1 MDWNNKPYEDRI
13 KTLLD
18 SSGTNA
24 LPLVEGGY
32 IFKSYEVPEG
42 YFNALEMNKRVNFL
56 EIEVKALREIVQDQ
70 IEIMKQLIDNKVPL
84 YSGSRWI
91 DKDLTNEGLGRDMPS
106 MVGDKKDLKPEWTK
120 GNSWGDWAERFKKNK
135 DE

>member
-1 MDWNNKPYEDRI
+1 MEEIKIDAGEGLKKPFDWD
-13 KTLLD
+13 
-18 SSGTNA
+18 
-24 LPLVEGGY
+24 
-32 IFKSYEVPEG
+32 F
-42 YFNALEMNKRVNFL
+42 YFNQKPRPDTNEGLHQRVTNL

-70 IEIMKQLIDNKVPL
+70 IELMKKLIDNKVPL

-91 DKDLTNEGLGRDMPS
+91 DKDLTNEGLGKDMPS
-106 MVGDKKDLKPEWTK
+106 MVGDKKAIKPEWTK

>member
-1 MDWNNKPYEDRI
+1 MEEIKIDRGDSTDVNLDYAEINAKDEQTEVRVIYFEDEIRERV
-13 KTLLD
+13 
-18 SSGTNA
+18 TN
-24 LPLVEGGY
+24 
-32 IFKSYEVPEG
+32 
-42 YFNALEMNKRVNFL
+42 L
-56 EIEVKALREIVQDQ
+56 EIEIKALREIVQDQ
-70 IEIMKQLIDNKVPL
+70 IELMKKLIDNKVPL